1 MTTLTDHTTRR
12 FDAAERPENVDNYE
26 LAVRVHLASRTTS
39 EITRALHVA
48 QYAAR
53 IGAELGLEE
62 RALWCVGAL
71 SAVDGDG
78 TFPHADHAE
87 HIRLHRRFVATGA
100 KGDGWTILTDVIFIA
115 NHFETSVAAACA
127 SRCETSPADA
137 FRAMVRDSGR
147 FNPLVIN
154 ALRRALRRSSDARTS
169 PPLAA

>member
-1 MTTLTDHTTRR
+1 MTTLTDLTTRR
-12 FDAAERPENVDNYE
+12 FDAARRPENLDDYE
-26 LAVRVHLASRTTS
+26 LAVRVHLASRSTS

-71 SAVDGDG
+71 SAVEGDI
-78 TFPHADHAE
+78 TFPHAEHVQ
-87 HIRLHRRFVATGA
+87 HIRMYRRFLVTGA
-100 KGDGWTILTDVIFIA
+100 KGEGWTILTDVILIA
-115 NHFETSVAAACA
+115 NHFELSVDAACA

-137 FRAMVRDSGR
+137 FRAMVRDTGR